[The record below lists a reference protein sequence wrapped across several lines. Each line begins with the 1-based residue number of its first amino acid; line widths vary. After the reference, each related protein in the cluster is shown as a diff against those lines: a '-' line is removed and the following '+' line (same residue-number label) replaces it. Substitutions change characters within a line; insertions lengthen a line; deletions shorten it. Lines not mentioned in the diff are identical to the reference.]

1 MARPENVVPLRPRRR
16 RQTKRWDLK
25 APRSQ
30 VLLVHGLT
38 LATFCLHLAGA
49 GALRYVAIALGV
61 AAVAIAAAR
70 RQDGM
75 PWACTH
81 HEYALR
87 TLVFGAAASI
97 LVSLLA
103 LAPGMAPYAG
113 YGDLGVLAWVG
124 LRTVWGF
131 GRGLLRLPMMRPRS
145 PLF

>member
-1 MARPENVVPLRPRRR
+1 MAKPENVVPLRPRRR
-16 RQTKRWDLK
+16 RPTRRWDLK

-38 LATFCLHLAGA
+38 LATFALHLVGA
-49 GALRYVAIALGV
+49 GALRYAAIALGV

-70 RQDGM
+70 RQEGM

-97 LVSLLA
+97 LASLLA
-103 LAPGMAPYAG
+103 LAPVLSPYAW
-113 YGDLGVLAWVG
+113 YADLGVLSWVG

-131 GRGLLRLPMMRPRS
+131 GRGMLRAPMLRPRS